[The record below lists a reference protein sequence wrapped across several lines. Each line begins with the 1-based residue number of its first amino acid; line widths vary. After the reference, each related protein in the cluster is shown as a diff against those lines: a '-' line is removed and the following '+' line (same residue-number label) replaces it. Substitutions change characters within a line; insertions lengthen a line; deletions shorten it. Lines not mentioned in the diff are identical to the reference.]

1 MPQLI
6 AIIFLLILF
15 AYLWPVF
22 VAVVLIYLLYRLIR
36 YIRKTIYFKSTSF
49 LNHKQEIDET
59 INDYNEIAQY
69 VSNLPKNN
77 QFIAKKN
84 YDHSHLAKTTNT
96 SQHNY
101 KRNRNSRNLES
112 RNVYP
117 ASLNIVRK
125 ASEEPIKYLCKY
137 FNIDATPENLKQIQA
152 IGENISRIENAI
164 TNLKNRQKEIEK
176 DFNPPKF
183 ILKHYHEEL
192 MNKIGINIPSMNI
205 PYATY
210 IFEYVSAGGNSSQKT
225 TISFDLETIEA
236 LSQFLVQKIKFAKS
250 AEGQRALMTNK
261 LRENIKKRDNYTC
274 QMCSASI
281 YEQDLLLLE
290 VDHIIPVSKGGL
302 STPENLQTLCWKCNR
317 SKSNKILNT

>member
-1 MPQLI
+1 MPQLL
-6 AIIFLLILF
+6 AILFLLILLI
-15 AYLWPVF
+15 YLTPVF
-22 VAVVLIYLLYRLIR
+22 VTILLIYLLYRMIR
-36 YIRKTIYFKSTSF
+36 YIRKTLYFKSDSF
-49 LNHKQEIDET
+49 LEHKKEIDET
-59 INDYNEIAQY
+59 INDYNEIAVY
-69 VSNLPKNN
+69 VSELPQNN
-77 QFIAKKN
+77 QFIAQKN
-84 YDHSHLAKTTNT
+84 YNHSHLAKTTNT

-101 KRNRNSRNLES
+101 KRNRNSRNLKS
-112 RNVYP
+112 TNVYP

-137 FNIDATPENLKQIQA
+137 FSIDATQENLKQIQL

-164 TNLKNRQKEIEK
+164 INLKNRQQRIED

-183 ILKHYHEEL
+183 ILKHYHKEL
-192 MNKIGINIPSMNI
+192 IEKIGINIPNMSI

-210 IFEYVSAGGNSSQKT
+210 IFEYVSAGGNSSQRT
-225 TISFDLETIEA
+225 TITFDLQTIEA
-236 LSQFLVQKIKFAKS
+236 LSDFLVKKIKFSKS

-261 LRENIKKRDNYTC
+261 LRTSIKKRDNFTC

-290 VDHIIPVSKGGL
+290 VDHIIPISKGGL

-317 SKSNKILNT
+317 TKSNKILSN